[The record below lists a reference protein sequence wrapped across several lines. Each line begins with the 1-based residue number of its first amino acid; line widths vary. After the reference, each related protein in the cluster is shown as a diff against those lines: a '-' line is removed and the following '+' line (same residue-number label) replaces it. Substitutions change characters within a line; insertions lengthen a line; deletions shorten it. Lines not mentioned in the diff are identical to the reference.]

1 MIKLNDVVAMEY
13 MLIDS
18 DTKEV
23 VDSNEGHELLEFIVG
38 MGHIIPGLE
47 AQIMGLAKNVKA
59 DIFVKAED
67 AYGNYNDEALQILPK
82 EQFAGIDLVLG
93 MPLYGSGDDG
103 QTVQVLVKSFNDDE
117 VTIDYNH
124 PMAGKNLMFTI
135 TVVDVRQATEEELAT
150 GVVGGL
156 SHSGG
161 CGGGGSCGSHDHGHG
176 YNHGEKECDG
186 GEKYGEE
193 YECCGGHDGHGCNN
207 S

>member
-13 MLIDS
+13 MLVDA

-23 VDSNEGHELLEFIVG
+23 VDSNEGHDPLEFIIG

-47 AQIMGLAKNVKA
+47 SQMMGLAKNEKADIYVKA
-59 DIFVKAED
+59 DE
-67 AYGNYNDEALQILPK
+67 AYGAYNEEAIQTLPK
-82 EQFAGIDLVLG
+82 EQFAGIELKEG
-93 MPLYGSGDDG
+93 MTLYGSGDDG
-103 QTVQVLVKSFNDDE
+103 QTVQVAVKSFNDDE

-135 TVVDVRQATEEELAT
+135 TVVDVRAATEEELAT

-156 SHSGG
+156 AHGGG
-161 CGGGGSCGSHDHGHG
+161 CCGGGSCGSHDHGHD
-176 YNHGEKECDG
+176 HEEKECCG
-186 GEKYGEE
+186 GEKHGEE
-193 YECCGGHDGHGCNN
+193 HECCGGHDGHGCKN

>member
-13 MLIDS
+13 MLVDA

-23 VDSNEGHELLEFIVG
+23 VDSNEGHDPLEFIIG

-47 AQIMGLAKNVKA
+47 SQMMGLAKNEKADIYVKA
-59 DIFVKAED
+59 DE
-67 AYGNYNDEALQILPK
+67 AYGAYNEEAIQTLPK
-82 EQFAGIDLVLG
+82 EQFAGIELKEG
-93 MPLYGSGDDG
+93 MTLYGSGDDG
-103 QTVQVLVKSFNDDE
+103 QTVQVRVKSFNDDE

-135 TVVDVRQATEEELAT
+135 TVVDVRAATEEELAT

-156 SHSGG
+156 AHGGG
-161 CGGGGSCGSHDHGHG
+161 CCGGGSCGSHDHGDD
-176 YNHGEKECDG
+176 HGEKECCG
-186 GEKYGEE
+186 GEKHGEE
-193 YECCGGHDGHGCNN
+193 HECCGGHDGHGCKN